1 MDILQAITNRR
12 SIRKFRV
19 KPVAEADVMRII
31 ECGQRA
37 PSACSLQTYST
48 IWVKD
53 ENKRRIL
60 WEACGKQSFILEAPV
75 TLVPCAD
82 IRKIMQIMKH
92 ERYETSFEKGLG
104 YRTKLFAIIDAALA
118 AENMVLAAEA
128 LGLGSVFAGGALGN
142 PKVRE
147 ALNLPKGVLPIS
159 LLCIGY
165 PDENPPIR
173 PRLQVDTTLFVDA
186 YRSLQEDQI
195 EEDVNRMNKALLE
208 EGYYVRYG
216 KRSSDFTWINNVER
230 KLAEKKETEE
240 TFAEEMK
247 KAGFYPFEPVT

>member
-1 MDILQAITNRR
+1 MDIFQAITNRR
-12 SIRKFRV
+12 SIRRFKA
-19 KPVAEADVMRII
+19 KPVAEADVMRIV

-82 IRKIMQIMKH
+82 IRKIMQIMKRKAH
-92 ERYETSFEKGLG
+92 GTCFEKGLG

-159 LLCIGY
+159 LLCIGHQ
-165 PDENPPIR
+165 DENPPIR
-173 PRLQVDTTLFVDA
+173 PRLQVNTTLFIDA

-195 EEDVNRMNKALLE
+195 EEDVNRMNQALLQ
-208 EGYYVRYG
+208 EGYYVKYG
-216 KRSSDFTWINNVER
+216 KRSPEFSWINNVER

>member
-1 MDILQAITNRR
+1 MDILQAITRRR
-12 SIRKFRV
+12 SIRRFKA

-53 ENKRRIL
+53 ENKRRML

-82 IRKIMQIMKH
+82 IRKIMQIMK
-92 ERYETSFEKGLG
+92 RKGYETCFGKGLG

-142 PKVRE
+142 RKVRE

-159 LLCIGY
+159 LLCIGH

-173 PRLQVDTTLFVDA
+173 PRLQVETALFVDA
-186 YRSLQEDQI
+186 YRSLKEDQI
-195 EEDVNRMNKALLE
+195 DEDVNRMNQALLQ
-208 EGYYVRYG
+208 EGYYVKYG
-216 KRSSDFTWINNVER
+216 KRSPEFSWINNVER
-230 KLAEKKETEE
+230 KLREKKEAEE

-247 KAGFYPFEPVT
+247 KAGFYPSEPVT

>member
-1 MDILQAITNRR
+1 MDILQAITRRR
-12 SIRKFRV
+12 SIRRFKA
-19 KPVAEADVMRII
+19 KPVAEADIMRIV

-53 ENKRRIL
+53 EDKRRML

-82 IRKIMQIMKH
+82 IRKIMQIMKRK
-92 ERYETSFEKGLG
+92 RYETSFEKGLG
-104 YRTKLFAIIDAALA
+104 YRTKLFAIVDAALA

-142 PKVRE
+142 GKVRE

-159 LLCIGY
+159 LLCIGH
-165 PDENPPIR
+165 PNENPPIR
-173 PRLQVDTTLFVDA
+173 PRLRVDTTLFVDA
-186 YRSLQEDQI
+186 YGSLQEDQI
-195 EEDVNRMNKALLE
+195 EEDVNRMNKALLQ
-208 EGYYVRYG
+208 EGYYVKYG
-216 KRSSDFTWINNVER
+216 KRSPEFSWINNVER
-230 KLAEKKETEE
+230 KLTEKEEAEE
-240 TFAEEMK
+240 TFAGEMRNT
-247 KAGFYPFEPVT
+247 GFYPFEPVT

>member
-1 MDILQAITNRR
+1 MDILQAIANRR
-12 SIRKFRV
+12 SIRKFEA
-19 KPVAEADVMRII
+19 KPVAEADVIRII

-48 IWVKD
+48 VWVKD

-82 IRKIMQIMKH
+82 IRKIMQIMKLK
-92 ERYETSFEKGLG
+92 RYETSFEKGLG

-142 PKVRE
+142 RKVRE

-159 LLCIGY
+159 LLCIGH
-165 PDENPPIR
+165 PDESPPIR
-173 PRLQVDTTLFVDA
+173 PRLQVDTTLFINA

-195 EEDVNRMNKALLE
+195 EEDVNRMNKALLQ
-208 EGYYVRYG
+208 EGYYVKYG
-216 KRSSDFTWINNVER
+216 KRSPEFSWINNVER
-230 KLAEKKETEE
+230 KLREKKETEE

-247 KAGFYPFEPVT
+247 NAGFYPFEPVA

>member
-1 MDILQAITNRR
+1 MDILQAISRRR
-12 SIRKFRV
+12 SIRRFKAE
-19 KPVAEADVMRII
+19 PVAEADVMRIV

-37 PSACSLQTYST
+37 PSACSLQTYSI

-53 ENKRRIL
+53 EGKRRIL

-92 ERYETSFEKGLG
+92 KRYETSFEKGLG

-142 PKVRE
+142 RKVRE

-165 PDENPPIR
+165 PNEDPPIR
-173 PRLQVDTTLFVDA
+173 PRLQVDTTLFIDA

-195 EEDVNRMNKALLE
+195 EEDVNRMNKALLQ
-208 EGYYVRYG
+208 EGYYVKYG
-216 KRSSDFTWINNVER
+216 KRSPEFSWINNVER
-230 KLAEKKETEE
+230 KLREKKETEE